1 MGGGRRNFLPNTT
14 VDPEYNTTTGWR
26 KDGLDLTTVCVAL
39 IRLFVL
45 IGIGIMRFNTTFN
58 NSSVI

>member
-14 VDPEYNTTTGWR
+14 VDPEYNTTKGWR

-39 IRLFVL
+39 IRLLFDCDWDYEV
-45 IGIGIMRFNTTFN
+45 
-58 NSSVI
+58 